1 MSDSLTGEFIGGC
14 VIDDDCGYHGL
25 GVAQGGM
32 IDTPNGDWY
41 AFMFQDRGALG
52 RAPVLIPMQFERD
65 FPVIGEK
72 GKF

>member
-1 MSDSLTGEFIGGC
+1 MENTTRIPVMGKGKEKLRIASARFSGEFIGGC

-41 AFMFQDRGALG
+41 AFMFVIDVLG
-52 RAPVLIPMQFERD
+52 RAPAS
-65 FPVIGEK
+65 
-72 GKF
+72 